1 MFVRKFL
8 FCILLAAVTFNTS
21 CLPIY
26 AEVVKTKTRG
36 STLKDDDL
44 FDAVLEGDVQ
54 KAAELIKKGAFVG
67 KKYDGKPLLMFA
79 LRDERQDVAK
89 LLIQKG
95 ADQNAS
101 DTSNM
106 TVLMYAAEKGNKE
119 IVDLLLS
126 KGAIASSRD
135 GSGRIALM
143 YALKG
148 HQYEEAN
155 KSSADYL
162 GVVKTLLSK
171 CNDINYRDHAKE
183 TLLMYAVRAR
193 WPEAVKLLLS
203 SRSIQ
208 VNFKNY
214 EESTALD
221 IAQQELYPSITSLR
235 ATKEDTYPKK
245 RRADIIDMLKKAGAR
260 SKFTR

>member
-1 MFVRKFL
+1 MPIKKFL
-8 FCILLAAVTFNTS
+8 FYFLFSAIIFNTN

-26 AEVVKTKTRG
+26 GEVSKTKASG
-36 STLKDDDL
+36 STLKDDAL
-44 FDAVLEGDVQ
+44 FEAVLEGDAK
-54 KAAELIKKGAFVG
+54 KAAELIKKGAFAG
-67 KKYDGKPLLMFA
+67 KKYDGKSLLIFA
-79 LRDERQDVAK
+79 LRDECQDVAK

-101 DTSNM
+101 DSSNM

-126 KGAIASSRD
+126 KGAIASSKD
-135 GSGRIALM
+135 SSGRIALM
-143 YALKG
+143 YALEG
-148 HQYEEAN
+148 YQHEGAN
-155 KSSADYL
+155 KSSVDYL
-162 GVVKTLLSK
+162 GIVKTLLSK

-214 EESTALD
+214 EENTALD

-235 ATKEDTYPKK
+235 AVEDAHSKAV
-245 RRADIIDMLKKAGAR
+245 RSEIIDMLKKAGAR
-260 SKFTR
+260 SKLTR